1 MKTTILEKIFTV
13 FCLLNKMTMLLLF
26 LKNFIAATV
35 LRTILVNFGGI
46 FNRWRWKM
54 IFMLILTQNIFFIVL
69 MTYGNSRQKIKH
81 TIKMLNSIGMQEI
94 EEKSKQFLIEK
105 IIHDS
110 EFKNLYKIQTE
121 KKVRNHQNCW
131 K

>member
-1 MKTTILEKIFTV
+1 
-13 FCLLNKMTMLLLF
+13 
-26 LKNFIAATV
+26 
-35 LRTILVNFGGI
+35 
-46 FNRWRWKM
+46 M
-54 IFMLILTQNIFFIVL
+54 IFMLILTQKIFFIVL

-121 KKVRNHQNCW
+121 KKVRNHQNC
-131 K
+131 

>member
-1 MKTTILEKIFTV
+1 
-13 FCLLNKMTMLLLF
+13 
-26 LKNFIAATV
+26 
-35 LRTILVNFGGI
+35 
-46 FNRWRWKM
+46 
-54 IFMLILTQNIFFIVL
+54 MLILTQNIFFIVL

-105 IIHDS
+105 IIHDN

-121 KKVRNHQNCW
+121 KKSEIIKTVESNY
-131 K
+131 

>member
-1 MKTTILEKIFTV
+1 
-13 FCLLNKMTMLLLF
+13 
-26 LKNFIAATV
+26 
-35 LRTILVNFGGI
+35 
-46 FNRWRWKM
+46 M

-81 TIKMLNSIGMQEI
+81 TIKMLNSIGMQEL

-105 IIHDS
+105 ITHDI

-121 KKVRNHQNCW
+121 KKSEIIKTVESNY
-131 K
+131 

>member
-1 MKTTILEKIFTV
+1 
-13 FCLLNKMTMLLLF
+13 
-26 LKNFIAATV
+26 
-35 LRTILVNFGGI
+35 
-46 FNRWRWKM
+46 
-54 IFMLILTQNIFFIVL
+54 MLILTQNIFFIVL

-81 TIKMLNSIGMQEI
+81 TMKMLNSIGMQEI

-121 KKVRNHQNCW
+121 KKVRNHQNC
-131 K
+131 